1 MERLST
7 MIVLV
12 VVGSE
17 SMEEP
22 SRPAREAAF
31 WMMDWT
37 VTVFTGAWSWELGAW
52 SQR

>member
-1 MERLST
+1 

-17 SMEEP
+17 SMELP

-37 VTVFTGAWSWELGAW
+37 VTVFISRSHEGFGKGLPCGEQPVA
-52 SQR
+52 

>member
-1 MERLST
+1 

-17 SMEEP
+17 SMELP

-31 WMMDWT
+31 VDDGLDGYG
-37 VTVFTGAWSWELGAW
+37 F
-52 SQR
+52 QRA